1 MEYVLKKS
9 NDSDVERIINYELY
23 NILKYANNASDNEKR
38 EIEDYVKKNVLKEI
52 KDYQNIIIDG
62 NIVGSILII
71 DDEGKISIDELF
83 IEEKYRNKGIGRT
96 VVKDIINNYDE
107 VYIWVY
113 KKNLNAIDLYEKIG
127 FIKIDETEN
136 RVHMKWTKS

>member
-9 NDSDVERIINYELY
+9 NDSDVERISNYELY

-83 IEEKYRNKGIGRT
+83 IEEKHRNKGIGRT